1 MSAPDTPPAR
11 LDVLTWTLHA
21 EPPAAVDAQ
30 ADRHA
35 RWWFVTSEL
44 LGWFGIPFFA
54 LAVVPSIN
62 DVPTL
67 DPYVLIVASALWL
80 VLALG
85 GVLRFRALRRRTGA
99 PVSAELRDLLE
110 ATATLRLS
118 PQEHPHSHRTT
129 ATDTRHLLRHPVL
142 SMPYLTTVAR
152 KMRTHCPPC
161 QAGRAPNL
169 TKCWLRM
176 SRSKWNH

>member
-129 ATDTRHLLRHPVL
+129 ATDTRHLLRHLELVTL
-142 SMPYLTTVAR
+142 ADQ
-152 KMRTHCPPC
+152 H
-161 QAGRAPNL
+161 GWE
-169 TKCWLRM
+169 WLRTGQLRA
-176 SRSKWNH
+176 SLQLTLHRSIRAAQQRGSTQ